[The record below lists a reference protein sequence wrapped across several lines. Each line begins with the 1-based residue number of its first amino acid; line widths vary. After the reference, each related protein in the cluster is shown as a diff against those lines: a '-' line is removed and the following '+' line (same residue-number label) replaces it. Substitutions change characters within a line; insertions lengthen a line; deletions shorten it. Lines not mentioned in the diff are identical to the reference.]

1 MHQLFVLLLIYIP
14 NKGQRSG
21 QLTYQFILQEH
32 LSVFV
37 LNGYEELENFHDLN
51 EAELDYLGITEP
63 GQRAKIM
70 SAVDLMQDTCK
81 FTNKILYN
89 YYFFKMKPLAVS
101 LLHSLKITNNAFDHK
116 FYWVRQPNWWVR
128 VNNY

>member
-1 MHQLFVLLLIYIP
+1 MQKFWHFNLF
-14 NKGQRSG
+14 
-21 QLTYQFILQEH
+21 LQEH

-63 GQRAKIM
+63 AQRAKIM

-81 FTNKILYN
+81 
-89 YYFFKMKPLAVS
+89 
-101 LLHSLKITNNAFDHK
+101 
-116 FYWVRQPNWWVR
+116 
-128 VNNY
+128 

>member
-1 MHQLFVLLLIYIP
+1 MLLIVWYIYIYP

-81 FTNKILYN
+81 FTNK
-89 YYFFKMKPLAVS
+89 YYMIIIFLKRN
-101 LLHSLKITNNAFDHK
+101 LL
-116 FYWVRQPNWWVR
+116 
-128 VNNY
+128 

>member
-1 MHQLFVLLLIYIP
+1 MVYIYCIFP

-81 FTNKILYN
+81 FTNK
-89 YYFFKMKPLAVS
+89 YYMIIIFF
-101 LLHSLKITNNAFDHK
+101 
-116 FYWVRQPNWWVR
+116 
-128 VNNY
+128 

>member
-1 MHQLFVLLLIYIP
+1 MMIA
-14 NKGQRSG
+14 
-21 QLTYQFILQEH
+21 YQFILQEH

-81 FTNKILYN
+81 FTDK
-89 YYFFKMKPLAVS
+89 YYMIMISFKKKPLVVS
-101 LLHSLKITNNAFDHK
+101 LQHSLKT
-116 FYWVRQPNWWVR
+116 Y
-128 VNNY
+128 

>member
-1 MHQLFVLLLIYIP
+1 MIA
-14 NKGQRSG
+14 
-21 QLTYQFILQEH
+21 YQFILQEH

-81 FTNKILYN
+81 
-89 YYFFKMKPLAVS
+89 
-101 LLHSLKITNNAFDHK
+101 LHRATRWLIWTIVEIAQVKQNHMCLDL
-116 FYWVRQPNWWVR
+116 
-128 VNNY
+128 

>member
-1 MHQLFVLLLIYIP
+1 MLSVCGVYKSQRA
-14 NKGQRSG
+14 KGQSG
-21 QLTYQFILQEH
+21 RLTYQFILQEH

-81 FTNKILYN
+81 FDILLYLFSSKI
-89 YYFFKMKPLAVS
+89 
-101 LLHSLKITNNAFDHK
+101 
-116 FYWVRQPNWWVR
+116 
-128 VNNY
+128 

>member
-1 MHQLFVLLLIYIP
+1 MLLIVWYIYIFP

-81 FTNKILYN
+81 FTNK
-89 YYFFKMKPLAVS
+89 YYMIMIFFKKKPLVVS
-101 LLHSLKITNNAFDHK
+101 LQHSLKT
-116 FYWVRQPNWWVR
+116 Y
-128 VNNY
+128 

>member
-1 MHQLFVLLLIYIP
+1 MQNSQDGPPKTVEDLLKRIGLE
-14 NKGQRSG
+14 
-21 QLTYQFILQEH
+21 EH

-70 SAVDLMQDTCK
+70 SAVDLMQDTSTLSTASDDDDDTEK
-81 FTNKILYN
+81 NKTPTKSSTKSESFERHN
-89 YYFFKMKPLAVS
+89 FP
-101 LLHSLKITNNAFDHK
+101 
-116 FYWVRQPNWWVR
+116 R
-128 VNNY
+128 

>member
-1 MHQLFVLLLIYIP
+1 M
-14 NKGQRSG
+14 
-21 QLTYQFILQEH
+21 TYQFILQEH

-81 FTNKILYN
+81 FTNKYYMIIILLKRNPVWLLVNTTLHAGQFSPN
-89 YYFFKMKPLAVS
+89 YVHNGS
-101 LLHSLKITNNAFDHK
+101 I
-116 FYWVRQPNWWVR
+116 
-128 VNNY
+128 NYLRW